1 MYGELGLFI
10 DGAWKKNGGG
20 NKGEDVINPA
30 TEKPL
35 AHLPHASSS
44 DLDEA
49 LESAKQG
56 FALWRATSAYDRCKI
71 MHKAADLMRERHDAI
86 SKIMVLEQGKPYAE
100 ARGEVIVSADII
112 DWYAEEGRRSYG
124 RIVPG
129 RGKGVRQLVM
139 QEPIGVVAAFT
150 PWNFPVLTPARKVG
164 GALAAGCSL
173 ILKASEET
181 PGACVEMVRCFADAG
196 LPAGVLNLVFG
207 VPAEVSEHLL
217 AKDAVRK
224 ISFTGS
230 IPVGK
235 HLAALAAK
243 GMKRT
248 TMELGGHSPV
258 VVFADADPEKAA
270 DTIAA
275 FKYRNA
281 GQVCISPTRFYVQ
294 EDVYPRF
301 LKRFTEYA
309 NGIKLGDGLEKG
321 ITMGPL
327 ANARRLDAM
336 DSIVADAKSR
346 GGKIQTGGKRPSNQ
360 GFFYEPTV
368 VTDVPDDSKVM
379 TQEPFGPIAPI
390 VTFKTFDEVVQ
401 RANSLE
407 FGLAA
412 YAFTTSNATAAAIGD
427 AIESGMVGV
436 NSIAISTPET
446 PFGGVKESGHGS
458 EGGIQGL
465 GAYLVTKFI
474 SQGCTKKIM
483 SELLKICPPSEV
495 ADNSVKSFEVG
506 TNVIAVYNV
515 GGTFYATDNECTH
528 GAASLADGI
537 LEDDIIEC
545 SLHFGAFN
553 VKTGEAVQAP
563 CFTALRT
570 YKVVV
575 QDGQVMVDLDKTAA
589 D

>member
-1 MYGELGLFI
+1 
-10 DGAWKKNGGG
+10 
-20 NKGEDVINPA
+20 
-30 TEKPL
+30 
-35 AHLPHASSS
+35 
-44 DLDEA
+44 
-49 LESAKQG
+49 
-56 FALWRATSAYDRCKI
+56 
-71 MHKAADLMRERHDAI
+71 
-86 SKIMVLEQGKPYAE
+86 MVLEQGKPYAE

-129 RGKGVRQLVM
+129 RGKGIRQLVV

-150 PWNFPVLTPARKVG
+150 PWNFPVLTPARKIG

-181 PGACVEMVRCFADAG
+181 PGACVEMVKCFADAG

-207 VPAEVSEHLL
+207 VPSEVSEHLL

-235 HLAALAAK
+235 HLAQLAAK

-258 VVFADADPEKAA
+258 VVFDDADPEKAA

-294 EDVYPRF
+294 EDVYKRF
-301 LKRFTEYA
+301 LTRFTEYA

-321 ITMGPL
+321 TTMGPL

-336 DSIVADAKSR
+336 DSFVADAKDR
-346 GGKIQTGGKRPSNQ
+346 GGKIADRRQAARQPGLFLRADRHHRRAGRFQDHDAGAVRPAGADRHLQDLRRGGASAPTRWSSGLRPTPS
-360 GFFYEPTV
+360 PRR
-368 VTDVPDDSKVM
+368 PRPPPRS
-379 TQEPFGPIAPI
+379 
-390 VTFKTFDEVVQ
+390 
-401 RANSLE
+401 
-407 FGLAA
+407 
-412 YAFTTSNATAAAIGD
+412 ATR
-427 AIESGMVGV
+427 IESGMVGV

-458 EGGIQGL
+458 EGGIEGL

-474 SQGCTKKIM
+474 SQG
-483 SELLKICPPSEV
+483 
-495 ADNSVKSFEVG
+495 
-506 TNVIAVYNV
+506 
-515 GGTFYATDNECTH
+515 
-528 GAASLADGI
+528 
-537 LEDDIIEC
+537 
-545 SLHFGAFN
+545 
-553 VKTGEAVQAP
+553 
-563 CFTALRT
+563 
-570 YKVVV
+570 
-575 QDGQVMVDLDKTAA
+575 
-589 D
+589 

>member
-1 MYGELGLFI
+1 MYTDLALYI
-10 DGAWKKNGGG
+10 DGKWVNGSGR
-20 NKGEDVINPA
+20 KGEEVLNPA

-35 AHLPHASSS
+35 ARLPHASKA

-49 LESAKQG
+49 LEAAKKG
-56 FALWRATSAYDRCKI
+56 FTLWRVASAYDRAKI

-86 SKIMVLEQGKPYAE
+86 AKVMVQEQGKVYAE
-100 ARGEVIVSADII
+100 ARVEVMTSADII

-129 RGKGVRQLVM
+129 RIKGTRQLVM
-139 QEPIGVVAAFT
+139 SEPVGIVAAFT

-181 PGACVEMVRCFADAG
+181 PGACVDMVRCFADAG

-207 VPAEVSEHLL
+207 VPAEVSEYLL
-217 AKDAVRK
+217 TKDAVRK
-224 ISFTGS
+224 LSFTGS
-230 IPVGK
+230 CPVGK

-294 EDVYPRF
+294 EDVYGRF

-309 NGIKLGDGLEKG
+309 NSLKLGDGLEKG
-321 ITMGPL
+321 ITLGPL
-327 ANARRLDAM
+327 ANARRIDAM
-336 DSIVADAKSR
+336 DSFVTDAKSR
-346 GGKIQTGGKRPSNQ
+346 GGKIQTGGKRRGNQ
-360 GFFYEPTV
+360 GYFYEPTV
-368 VTDVPDDSKVM
+368 ITDVPDDSKVM
-379 TQEPFGPIAPI
+379 TQEPFGPLAPI
-390 VTFKTFDEVVQ
+390 VTFKTFDEVVA
-401 RANSLE
+401 RANSLP

-412 YAFTTSNATAAAIGD
+412 YAFTTSSKTATAIGD
-427 AIESGMVGV
+427 AIESGIVRV
-436 NSIAISTPET
+436 NSVAVSTPET

-458 EGGIQGL
+458 EG
-465 GAYLVTKFI
+465 
-474 SQGCTKKIM
+474 S
-483 SELLKICPPSEV
+483 
-495 ADNSVKSFEVG
+495 
-506 TNVIAVYNV
+506 
-515 GGTFYATDNECTH
+515 
-528 GAASLADGI
+528 
-537 LEDDIIEC
+537 
-545 SLHFGAFN
+545 
-553 VKTGEAVQAP
+553 
-563 CFTALRT
+563 
-570 YKVVV
+570 
-575 QDGQVMVDLDKTAA
+575 
-589 D
+589 